1 MHGSEESLERDHF
14 FGRSCVDTGCC
25 NLRRL
30 QVFPNLCNNDRL
42 GTKVAFEILN
52 IGFALLSPLSM
63 LIKANKCETER
74 QHFVCGVNEK
84 HLAVRYQVRVLAQCR
99 GVGAVARS
107 YPILSDPISQSTLV
121 TARFR
126 SHEFLTRAF
135 C

>member
-84 HLAVRYQVRVLAQCR
+84 HLAVRYQVRSACWC
-99 GVGAVARS
+99 
-107 YPILSDPISQSTLV
+107 PILANPIGVPAL
-121 TARFR
+121 TARFISR
-126 SHEFLTRAF
+126 ELLTGL
-135 C
+135 